1 MLDRTNVLGGIWS
14 TALALRSLRY
24 PRKWRAG
31 DTHEHSKQPGTSS
44 TDYCTCK
51 LRSRHSSH
59 HASSNLGARLL
70 SIHIQTSVDSM
81 AGLAGLAGLAGQC
94 QILLEP
100 WRPSETQESTELIDA
115 SLYVF
120 SCDFSCGLARCLQ
133 CCCLHM
139 STLHSQDYQDIEKHQ
154 KISNACVQVLHKF
167 HQVSLCHKFNVEH
180 VAVACPTSV

>member
-1 MLDRTNVLGGIWS
+1 MCRVASDRPHWHLDHIDI
-14 TALALRSLRY
+14 Y
-24 PRKWRAG
+24 PRKWRAR

-81 AGLAGLAGLAGQC
+81 AGLAGQC

-120 SCDFSCGLARCLQ
+120 SCDFSCGSLAKCLQ
-133 CCCLHM
+133 CLFAM
-139 STLHSQDYQDIEKHQ
+139 LLSTLHSQDYQDIEKHQ
-154 KISNACVQVLHKF
+154 KISKACVQVLHKF
-167 HQVSLCHKFNVEH
+167 HQVSLFHKFNNVEH